1 MSALFIATATVRL
14 GQTTTD
20 KDGNVIKHTKP
31 SCEFDPAGGSVIV
44 GKLKITDDSMEPDGP
59 VDVFG
64 DWDAAAYL
72 RRALEIIEPKR
83 RHNIPDFEGIIKDVV
98 AQSIDKDC
106 PFIERCKTMY
116 CRDCI
121 VNEWTKE
128 AAGEC

>member
-20 KDGNVIKHTKP
+20 KDGNAIKHTQP

-64 DWDAAAYL
+64 DWDAAGYL
-72 RRALEIIEPKR
+72 AHVLAELKLTRKV
-83 RHNIPDFEGIIKDVV
+83 NIPDLRGIVRGMV
-98 AQSIDKDC
+98 GGRFDKDC
-106 PFIERCKTMY
+106 PFREHCDSVV

-121 VNEWTKE
+121 VNQWIEEE
-128 AAGEC
+128 AEE

>member
-31 SCEFDPAGGSVIV
+31 SCEFVPAGGSVIV

-83 RHNIPDFEGIIKDVV
+83 RHNIPDFEGIIKDMV
-98 AQSIDKDC
+98 AQSFDKDC

>member
-1 MSALFIATATVRL
+1 MSALFMAVGTCRM
-14 GQTTTD
+14 GHTTRD
-20 KDGNVIKHTKP
+20 GAGNVVEHTDP
-31 SCEFDPAGGSVIV
+31 SFTPDPNGGSVVV
-44 GKLKITDDSMEPDGP
+44 GKLKITDDGMEPDGP

-83 RHNIPDFEGIIKDVV
+83 RHNIPDFEGIIKDMV
-98 AQSIDKDC
+98 AQSFDKDC